1 MDKDVW
7 VLNKRVQIS
16 VIHIREMKVYSKS
29 SLKEGA
35 CFMYWIIGSND
46 KQVMLVLNLS
56 PVDRIHIFVLQF
68 EPILVE
74 QSDFPGRGVRGSK
87 YKS

>member
-1 MDKDVW
+1 MDKDVR
-7 VLNKRVQIS
+7 VLNKGVQSS
-16 VIHIREMKVYSKS
+16 VIHFRETKVYSES

-46 KQVMLVLNLS
+46 KRVMLVLNLS

-74 QSDFPGRGVRGSK
+74 QLNSPGRGVRGSK